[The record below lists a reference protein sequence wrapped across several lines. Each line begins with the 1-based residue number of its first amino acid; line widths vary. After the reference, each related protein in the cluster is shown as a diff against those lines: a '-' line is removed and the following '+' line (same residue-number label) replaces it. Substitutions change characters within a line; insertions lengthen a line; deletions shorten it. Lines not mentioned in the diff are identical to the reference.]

1 MKLSPE
7 LEQYIQLHSSP
18 ELPVLHEIYRKT
30 NLSMV
35 NPRMVSG
42 HIQGLF
48 LTFLA
53 QLCKAKKILEIGTY
67 TAYSAIC
74 MAHGMVEDGI
84 LHTIEVNDEIAE
96 FARENIALAKMEQKI
111 HLHVGSAMKII
122 PALQENNFD
131 IIFIDGEKKEYPAY
145 FKICKDL
152 VRPGGILIADNVL
165 WDYKVINPEAF
176 DEAATKAV
184 MDFNNAIQEDE
195 GFENML
201 LPIRDGIM
209 IARKLG

>member
-1 MKLSPE
+1 MNFSPE
-7 LEQYIQLHSSP
+7 LEKYIQQHSAP
-18 ELPVLHEIYRKT
+18 ELPILNEIYRKT
-30 NLSMV
+30 NLNMV

-53 QLCKAKKILEIGTY
+53 QMCKAKKILEIGTY

-74 MAHGMVEDGI
+74 MARGMTEDGI
-84 LHTIEVNDEIAE
+84 LHTIEINDEVAE
-96 FARENIALAKMEQKI
+96 FARENIAMAKMDQLIK
-111 HLHVGSAMKII
+111 LHVGSALKII
-122 PALQENNFD
+122 PSLQESNFD

-145 FKICKDL
+145 FEICKDR
-152 VRPGGILIADNVL
+152 VRPGGLLLADNVL
-165 WDYKVINPEAF
+165 WDGKVVDPGAF
-176 DEAATKAV
+176 GEAATKAV

-195 GFENML
+195 SYENML

-209 IARKLG
+209 VARKRV